1 MIKVY
6 LFLLIINLISGYA
19 RAQVP
24 QVDMR
29 IGSMNNIQRPNYPN
43 NENNSLKSLDLD
55 KYNVI
60 ASLEGAISP
69 DQYILG
75 PGDELGISIIMGENL
90 TLPIKITPTGDIFI
104 PSVGLVNV
112 SGLTLNNAR
121 KKVKAFIIENAFP
134 SAKVNIAL
142 LNIRKFQIQVVG
154 AVQTPGFIE
163 ISALDRLDKI
173 ILEAEGFHPLAIEY
187 DILVFRNNGQK
198 EKINFLN
205 FIRDGDLEQNPTFLE
220 GDIIKIPFGDLSS
233 NSVALRGQV
242 ENSGYDIIEDKETL
256 SQFLNRSINL
266 NNESNLKSTMDF
278 AMQKSIYEGVF
289 EKEMF
294 PLT

>member
-1 MIKVY
+1 MIRVY
-6 LFLLIINLISGYA
+6 LSLLIINLISGYA

-29 IGSMNNIQRPNYPN
+29 IGSLNNIQRHKYPT
-43 NENNSLKSLDLD
+43 NEDNSLKSLDLD

-134 SAKVNIAL
+134 SAKVSIAL

-154 AVQTPGFIE
+154 AVQKPGFIE

-242 ENSGYDIIEDKETL
+242 ENSGYDIIEDEETL

-266 NNESNLKSTMDF
+266 NNESNLKSIIVTRSSGN
-278 AMQKSIYEGVF
+278 Q
-289 EKEMF
+289 
-294 PLT
+294 

>member
-1 MIKVY
+1 MHDKSI

-29 IGSMNNIQRPNYPN
+29 IGSLNNVQRHNYPT
-43 NENNSLKSLDLD
+43 NENNGLKSLDLD

-173 ILEAEGFHPLAIEY
+173 IF
-187 DILVFRNNGQK
+187 N
-198 EKINFLN
+198 
-205 FIRDGDLEQNPTFLE
+205 
-220 GDIIKIPFGDLSS
+220 LSH
-233 NSVALRGQV
+233 N
-242 ENSGYDIIEDKETL
+242 
-256 SQFLNRSINL
+256 
-266 NNESNLKSTMDF
+266 
-278 AMQKSIYEGVF
+278 
-289 EKEMF
+289 
-294 PLT
+294 